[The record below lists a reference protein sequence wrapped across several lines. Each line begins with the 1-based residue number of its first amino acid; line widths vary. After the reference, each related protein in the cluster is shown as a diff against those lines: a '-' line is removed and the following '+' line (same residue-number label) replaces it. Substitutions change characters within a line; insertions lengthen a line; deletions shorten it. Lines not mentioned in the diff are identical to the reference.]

1 MADELTPTERLL
13 DDLRLRGVASAREL
27 SETLGLSQP
36 SISRALATA
45 GSRVTPIGQARRRR
59 YASVRDVRGLG
70 THWPL
75 YRIDTH
81 GQPHAFGQL
90 TALHGARCLVTT
102 TPTDWLQGEFADGLF
117 PAAVIGIGILLF
129 ARSLS
134 QEKMRPGPKLSA
146 PGEHGSA
153 SSGDR

>member
-1 MADELTPTERLL
+1 VTSPN
-13 DDLRLRGVASAREL
+13 
-27 SETLGLSQP
+27 GL
-36 SISRALATA
+36 
-45 GSRVTPIGQARRRR
+45 
-59 YASVRDVRGLG
+59 
-70 THWPL
+70 
-75 YRIDTH
+75 
-81 GQPHAFGQL
+81 
-90 TALHGARCLVTT
+90 
-102 TPTDWLQGEFADGLF
+102 ADGLF

>member
-1 MADELTPTERLL
+1 LTTNAIWP
-13 DDLRLRGVASAREL
+13 LRSETAAHNGPYDPRGKTSEQIENEIAETRAEL
-27 SETLGLSQP
+27 SNALRMLQDKFTPPQVLEQGMNMLHQAVTRKSVTSPNGL
-36 SISRALATA
+36 
-45 GSRVTPIGQARRRR
+45 
-59 YASVRDVRGLG
+59 
-70 THWPL
+70 
-75 YRIDTH
+75 
-81 GQPHAFGQL
+81 
-90 TALHGARCLVTT
+90 
-102 TPTDWLQGEFADGLF
+102 ADGLF

>member
-1 MADELTPTERLL
+1 MLQDKFTPPQVLEQGMNMLHQAVTRKS
-13 DDLRLRGVASAREL
+13 VTSPN
-27 SETLGLSQP
+27 GL
-36 SISRALATA
+36 A
-45 GSRVTPIGQARRRR
+45 G
-59 YASVRDVRGLG
+59 
-70 THWPL
+70 
-75 YRIDTH
+75 
-81 GQPHAFGQL
+81 
-90 TALHGARCLVTT
+90 
-102 TPTDWLQGEFADGLF
+102 GLF